1 MSEIL
6 NLLHN
11 SRKPQ
16 AKINLINNT
25 YLVKN
30 YNVFR
35 IECISDKNID
45 EVSKP
50 FKLLINKW
58 YKSVNG
64 FSFGI
69 FDDKFKFEN
78 VGSIDRQSTFYL
90 SDKQLPLVVRQTN
103 KNDKITLK
111 SGGHQSAKRIFINKK
126 ILSIFRKRAQTLLTS
141 DGKVLS
147 IIGYSESTILNY
159 SDKRYTLVVKG
170 INLKGEEHE

>member
-111 SGGHQSAKRIFINKK
+111 SGGHQSAKRIFINKN
-126 ILSIFRKRAQTLLTS
+126 T
-141 DGKVLS
+141 
-147 IIGYSESTILNY
+147 
-159 SDKRYTLVVKG
+159 
-170 INLKGEEHE
+170 